1 MENFLLHFF
10 SFSLDEWGKF
20 SPFKFSLLLLFS
32 SKLKMCF
39 KELLSTLFVQLW
51 ILFCSPQQ
59 SFPLLYLEII
69 SIIFF
74 PQKYEFFLFYFSVSS
89 SLSRLTKRK
98 NELNLIA
105 NRDATTQLLCQYA
118 KNTQTFNSRGCWME
132 FFFWCSRNS
141 FAFFIR
147 EKKTHFLH

>member
-1 MENFLLHFF
+1 MLQGIVINTFCSTMN
-10 SFSLDEWGKF
+10 SFW
-20 SPFKFSLLLLFS
+20 
-32 SKLKMCF
+32 
-39 KELLSTLFVQLW
+39 
-51 ILFCSPQQ
+51 SPQQ

-132 FFFWCSRNS
+132 FFFGVLEILSPFLSERKKRTFYTRKLTVSPTEWNFLMR
-141 FAFFIR
+141 FFI
-147 EKKTHFLH
+147 